1 MARCLCM
8 EKSLLRRLYRKRI
21 VRVFVIVVVVV
32 VCGLRW
38 RKQRESSEREI
49 SCMQLHLYS
58 AHERTLD
65 GAAMVTLV
73 GLADRDNV
81 SSTHVTCRFTVGKE
95 EPESGGHWDTQ
106 GTILV
111 LPEHHGERFG
121 AILIDCPLH
130 DVPTRPN
137 FVSVVLNETDPYLHT
152 VRITSPESG
161 PPRLQMALCVPPIHG
176 GYNRWEELIETLE
189 LLQLL
194 GVDHAEMYL
203 LDAGPNVT
211 SVLNYYVTR
220 GFLRL
225 HTWPDPPQPVH
236 YFGQLA
242 AVNDCLLRMRNVAKL
257 VMFAD
262 LDEVIVP
269 HRHDSLSDM
278 LQDVLKQQNDSDHV
292 GAFNFLNSFFVP
304 SNDSEAQSRLLQNS
318 TLNSDQIRLADS
330 LGLKAVSGVYHG
342 KVFPFTERSKCI
354 VDPLTV
360 TMMQVHFVGIFSKG
374 FRSVTVDPS
383 ISLLHHYRGREDKEN
398 LVPETSA
405 LKFVPELTRRVRVSG
420 LALDF
425 KQRTTMYSCGERIL
439 PPGSF
444 ISKNQH
450 GALPVHGQVLLRRF
464 YKKRIVRVFVI
475 VVVVVCGLR
484 WRKQRESSE
493 LEISCMQL
501 QLQLYSAHERT
512 LDGAAM
518 VTLVGLADRGNLS
531 STNVTCRFTVWKEEP
546 ESGGH
551 WDTQGTIFVLP
562 EHHDERFGAILIDC
576 PLHDVPRRPNF
587 VSVVLNE
594 TDPYL
599 HTVRITSPESGP
611 PRLQMALCVPPI
623 HGSYNRWEELIETLE
638 LLQLLGVDHAEMYLL
653 DAEPNVISV
662 LNYYVTRGFLRLHEW
677 PDPPQTVHYFGQLAA
692 VNDCLLRMR
701 NVAKLVMF
709 ADLDEVI
716 VPHHHDSL
724 SDMLQDVLKQQND
737 SDHVGAFNFL
747 HSFFVPSNDSEAQ
760 SRLLQNST
768 LNSDQIR
775 LARSLGLKAVSGVY
789 HGKVFPFTD
798 RSKCIVD
805 PLTVTMMQV
814 HFVGNFSKGFR
825 SVTVDPSVSLLHHYR
840 GRVKNDSLV
849 PETSALKFVPEL
861 IRRVHSVWTSIGF
874 QAKDDNV

>member
-1 MARCLCM
+1 MHISRSSGRSGEAVADNNDRYDATNVSAGDEVTHVAVQGGNQAAQVSMADTEGFQEDEKKHSSQDEAACDEQLHPRSDLPQTGAEWNIHPEEEQDRKCHPEDPGHGTWAPVVGRTFSPPSLPNLRVLSSVENNMARCLCM

-439 PPGSF
+439 
-444 ISKNQH
+444 
-450 GALPVHGQVLLRRF
+450 
-464 YKKRIVRVFVI
+464 
-475 VVVVVCGLR
+475 
-484 WRKQRESSE
+484 
-493 LEISCMQL
+493 
-501 QLQLYSAHERT
+501 
-512 LDGAAM
+512 
-518 VTLVGLADRGNLS
+518 
-531 STNVTCRFTVWKEEP
+531 
-546 ESGGH
+546 
-551 WDTQGTIFVLP
+551 
-562 EHHDERFGAILIDC
+562 
-576 PLHDVPRRPNF
+576 
-587 VSVVLNE
+587 
-594 TDPYL
+594 
-599 HTVRITSPESGP
+599 
-611 PRLQMALCVPPI
+611 
-623 HGSYNRWEELIETLE
+623 
-638 LLQLLGVDHAEMYLL
+638 
-653 DAEPNVISV
+653 
-662 LNYYVTRGFLRLHEW
+662 
-677 PDPPQTVHYFGQLAA
+677 
-692 VNDCLLRMR
+692 
-701 NVAKLVMF
+701 
-709 ADLDEVI
+709 
-716 VPHHHDSL
+716 
-724 SDMLQDVLKQQND
+724 
-737 SDHVGAFNFL
+737 
-747 HSFFVPSNDSEAQ
+747 
-760 SRLLQNST
+760 
-768 LNSDQIR
+768 
-775 LARSLGLKAVSGVY
+775 
-789 HGKVFPFTD
+789 
-798 RSKCIVD
+798 
-805 PLTVTMMQV
+805 
-814 HFVGNFSKGFR
+814 
-825 SVTVDPSVSLLHHYR
+825 
-840 GRVKNDSLV
+840 
-849 PETSALKFVPEL
+849 
-861 IRRVHSVWTSIGF
+861 
-874 QAKDDNV
+874 